1 MAAIVATLKHQKSDK
16 IRMPYHME
24 NLQRSR
30 TRLKHVQ
37 AGYVGLSASTQ
48 NIPKLEGRR
57 NWRMKQDK
65 QVLDY

>member
-1 MAAIVATLKHQKSDK
+1 
-16 IRMPYHME
+16 ME
-24 NLQRSR
+24 NLHQSR

>member
-1 MAAIVATLKHQKSDK
+1 
-16 IRMPYHME
+16 ME
-24 NLQRSR
+24 NLHRSR

-48 NIPKLEGRR
+48 NIQNSKGVE
-57 NWRMKQDK
+57 RMKQDK